1 MESEVMTN
9 AHLHLGLTR
18 QELKR
23 RLLLG
28 LIDPQILKAQLDQY
42 SREIKLEA
50 LTERWIEQN
59 SLDQVDK
66 FKPTE

>member
-1 MESEVMTN
+1 MESESLRY

-23 RLLLG
+23 RLQIG
-28 LIDPQILKAQLDQY
+28 QIDPQILKAQLDQN
-42 SREIKLEA
+42 SRELKLEA
-50 LTERWIEQN
+50 LSERWIELK

-66 FKPTE
+66 FQPTE

>member
-1 MESEVMTN
+1 MKSETMLY

-23 RLLLG
+23 RLELG
-28 LIDPQILKAQLDQY
+28 QIDPEILKAQLDQN
-42 SREIKLEA
+42 SRELKLEA
-50 LTERWIEQN
+50 LSERWLQQK

-66 FKPTE
+66 FQPTE